1 METYRE
7 KVIMS
12 YLGIKTSQEDLM
24 DRIINVGMEGEYKEI
39 GKTFSPEDSYVFD
52 ILQFRNTDDIT
63 LNTLLALYD
72 DMEQAKDL
80 ILNVN
85 AITEEEIAEV
95 FPAWLDL
102 ITPYYGDEEEF
113 DQDDGFIDLENYDNW
128 EDWEDDDD

>member
-12 YLGIKTSQEDLM
+12 YFGIKTSQEDLL

-52 ILQFRNTDDIT
+52 IVQFRNTDDIT

-72 DMEQAKDL
+72 AMEKAKDL
-80 ILNVN
+80 IINVN
-85 AITEEEIAEV
+85 AITEEEISAV

-102 ITPYYGDEEEF
+102 MNHYYGD
-113 DQDDGFIDLENYDNW
+113 DDEMDDDDFNDLENLDTL
-128 EDWEDDDD
+128 EDWEDLDD